1 MKTNTTRFSDRV
13 VDYMKYRPKYPT
25 NMIDL
30 LRREIGLEEN
40 HIVADIGSG
49 TGISSDLFI
58 KNGNKVFGVEPN
70 VEMRH
75 AAEQLFEDETKF
87 VSVDG
92 SAEKSNLESESV
104 DFIFCGQAFHWF
116 DKFQAKLEFN
126 RILKPTGHIVLA
138 WNVRNENDLF
148 QKGYEQ
154 LLRNNIPEYNDV
166 THKNISDNDIIR
178 FFSPATLFKSSL
190 KNHQIFDLEGLK
202 GRLRSSSYCP
212 KTGKE
217 FEKLMKKIEDL
228 FHKFEKDK
236 LVRFDYITNLYWC

>member
-1 MKTNTTRFSDRV
+1 VKTNKTRFSDRV
-13 VDYMKYRPKYPT
+13 VDYIKYRPKYPT

-70 VEMRH
+70 MEMRH
-75 AAEQLFEDETKF
+75 AAEQLFADETKF

-92 SAEKSNLESESV
+92 SAERSNLESESV
-104 DFIFCGQAFHWF
+104 DFIFSGQAFHWF
-116 DKFQAKLEFN
+116 DKIQAKLEFN

-148 QKGYEQ
+148 QKGYER
-154 LLRNNIPEYNDV
+154 LLRDNIPEYNAV
-166 THKNISDNDIIR
+166 THKNITDNDIIH
-178 FFSPATLFKSSL
+178 FFSPATLVKSSL
-190 KNHQIFDLEGLK
+190 KNYQIFDLEGLK

-217 FEKLMKKIEDL
+217 FENLMEKIEDL